1 MKNLFIL
8 ITFISFSCNNIKYA
22 KCVSVHDGDSIMVL
36 EGAGKAFHVRLAE
49 IDCNELAQPHG
60 LDAKHFTES
69 LILGRMVKIVITG
82 TDKYKRKIAKIYY
95 KGRYI
100 NEEIVKAG
108 YCYVYKPYSSRK
120 LYNEY
125 LVAKRN
131 KVGLWACKLQE
142 PPYKFRILHHKK

>member
-1 MKNLFIL
+1 MV
-8 ITFISFSCNNIKYA
+8 KY
-22 KCVSVHDGDSIMVL
+22 CIDGDSLVM
-36 EGAGKAFHVRLAE
+36 EGNIHIRLAE

-60 LDAKHFTES
+60 LEAKHFTES
-69 LILGRMVKIVITG
+69 LILGKRVKLVITG